1 MFYIF
6 SRNRYCQK
14 FFVEKVKQRYFPNY
28 NWKTFSWFNS
38 ILLILNVTAVIVFQ
52 EKAGPWIIFPLS
64 LAAERVYNGFYHL
77 VETIIFK
84 KYSSGLLTSVPSWIL
99 GYMIVRYSL
108 FKGEI
113 HTNHFWLSVVI
124 GFFIFALMVFPLI
137 TGLLYKLYL
146 LKEQFRK
153 R

>member
-1 MFYIF
+1 MRVLISTSRHDVFLIPINLIF
-6 SRNRYCQK
+6 WGFVCVYVLHILEESLLPEV
-14 FFVEKVKQRYFPNY
+14 FVEKVKQRYFPNY

-38 ILLILNVTAVIVFQ
+38 FLLILNVTAVIVFQ

-99 GYMIVRYSL
+99 GYMIVLAVQR
-108 FKGEI
+108 
-113 HTNHFWLSVVI
+113 
-124 GFFIFALMVFPLI
+124 
-137 TGLLYKLYL
+137 
-146 LKEQFRK
+146 
-153 R
+153 